1 MQATVIGIDL
11 GTTYS
16 CVGIM
21 KGGKVEILVNDQ
33 GNRITPSYVAW
44 NDEERLVGDAGTL
57 NSHPNHKSTA
67 DKIIAK
73 NQFASNPRNTI
84 YDIKRL
90 IGRKFSD
97 KDVQRDMKHFPF
109 KVVNKSGQ
117 PKVEVDIKG

>member
-1 MQATVIGIDL
+1 MTRVTVSHHHMSH
-11 GTTYS
+11 GTMRSVLSETQ
-16 CVGIM
+16 VRWRAI
-21 KGGKVEILVNDQ
+21 
-33 GNRITPSYVAW
+33 RI
-44 NDEERLVGDAGTL
+44 R
-57 NSHPNHKSTA
+57 KSTA